1 MDHTST
7 LLLSES
13 IHITPQGVS
22 HLLTSHERQKIT
34 PHADPLNSE
43 LFTIPSGSY
52 SCIYPLGIEYAGTVE
67 KVEVE
72 IEIEIETK
80 VTLRQEPT
88 KIGRDGDRRR
98 APPRE
103 V

>member
-13 IHITPQGVS
+13 IHFTPLQIS
-22 HLLTSHERQKIT
+22 HPQTSRERQKIH
-34 PHADPLNSE
+34 PHLLLNE
-43 LFTIPSGSY
+43 FFTIPSGSY

-88 KIGRDGDRRR
+88 KIGRDGNRRR
-98 APPRE
+98 APPRQ

>member
-13 IHITPQGVS
+13 ILFTPLQIS
-22 HLLTSHERQKIT
+22 HPQTSRERQKIH
-34 PHADPLNSE
+34 PHLLLNE
-43 LFTIPSGSY
+43 FFTIPSGSY

-88 KIGRDGDRRR
+88 KIGRDGNRRR
-98 APPRE
+98 APPRQ